1 MPTFEEPVSS
11 GTVPDEINIEIP
23 ISEGGVSMAVD
34 LADGVAQ
41 AILNSAVNAHQLL
54 MTETQANAQH
64 ANNIT
69 RLTAAKKFDEL
80 GTLEGKAAQGI
91 TAVPHGAPAGPH
103 GAGA

>member
-1 MPTFEEPVSS
+1 MSEPVIGDGILTIPEEKES
-11 GTVPDEINIEIP
+11 DEMP
-23 ISEGGVSMAVD
+23 AD

-41 AILNSAVNAHQLL
+41 AILNSGVNAHQIL
-54 MTETQANAQH
+54 MTESQGNIIH

-80 GTLEGKAAQGI
+80 GTLEGKAAQGV

-103 GAGA
+103 GGTP